1 MGRDIARPYL
11 ADYASALGR
20 VLGRFWPRTD
30 RPTDFFVGSAAL
42 TAGREKS
49 VTDAIGV
56 GQSFEKLAD
65 ADITDADRLADSKAS
80 ERARARI

>member
-30 RPTDFFVGSAAL
+30 RPTDFLVGSA
-42 TAGREKS
+42 TFIAGREKS
-49 VTDAIGV
+49 VTDPLGV
-56 GQSFEKLAD
+56 GQGLENLAD
-65 ADITDADRLADSKAS
+65 TDNPDADRLADSTLD
-80 ERARARI
+80 R